1 METGRQQTVDVGVLK
16 TFSKA
21 TFTKHQVHLVCTS
34 FICIITIIIIIIIIN
49 IRQVKGSFR

>member
-34 FICIITIIIIIIIIN
+34 FICIITIIIIIIII